1 MVLKIKNPLLEFKKI
16 ISYSVY
22 GIINFCVC
30 YGLFVIISNFI
41 DYRITIVLT
50 YIVGIFISYNLNRK
64 FVFKVRGKWYLFIPI
79 YVGTL
84 LSNIAIITILVEE
97 FNIIKEIAQLFT
109 VSIVFFVRYIFLNR
123 FAFYNNKK

>member
-1 MVLKIKNPLLEFKKI
+1 VIKIGKLLLEFKKI
-16 ISYSVY
+16 ISYSAN

-50 YIVGIFISYNLNRK
+50 YIVGIFISYILNRK
-64 FVFKVRGKWYLFIPI
+64 FVFKVRGKWYLFTPI

-84 LSNIAIITILVEE
+84 LSNIAITTILVEE
-97 FNIIKEIAQLFT
+97 FNLIKEIAQLFT
-109 VSIVFFVRYIFLNR
+109 ISILFFVRYTLLNR
-123 FAFYNNKK
+123 FAFYTNKK

>member
-1 MVLKIKNPLLEFKKI
+1 VIKIEKLLLEFKKI
-16 ISYSVY
+16 ISYSVN

-50 YIVGIFISYNLNRK
+50 YIVGIFVSYNLNRK

-79 YVGTL
+79 YVGML
-84 LSNIAIITILVEE
+84 LSNIAITTILVEE
-97 FNIIKEIAQLFT
+97 FNLIKEIAQLFT
-109 VSIVFFVRYIFLNR
+109 ISIVFFVGFTFLNR

>member
-1 MVLKIKNPLLEFKKI
+1 MIKIGKLLLEFKKI
-16 ISYSVY
+16 ISYSTN

-79 YVGTL
+79 YVGML
-84 LSNIAIITILVEE
+84 LSNIAITTILVEE
-97 FNIIKEIAQLFT
+97 FNLIKEIAQLFT
-109 VSIVFFVRYIFLNR
+109 ISILFFVRYTLLNR
-123 FAFYNNKK
+123 FAFYTNKK